1 MKLIA
6 CVLFAAGVAVSP
18 ARAASAIQ
26 LYDQGRYEQAVTAGA
41 SENDAQG
48 LAVAARAELARELMR
63 DEPCMECLERAAAYA
78 QRSIDADPKLAEGH
92 IYLAVTL
99 GYEARIIGTIAARFK
114 GFAER
119 AKSEIDTAIAD
130 DPKNAWAWA
139 ALGGWNIEVVHGGG
153 KTLAKWLYGASVQ
166 DGLEDFKKSF
176 AADPDNLVLRSQYAI
191 TLAAYDQERFHGEI
205 AAALATAVA
214 AKPHTAYETFAQ
226 GRTKALL
233 SAFNSGDMATF
244 DRLVR
249 HDQGYP

>member
-1 MKLIA
+1 MKSFV
-6 CVLFAAGVAVSP
+6 CVLFAAGVAVPP
-18 ARAASAIQ
+18 AQAATAIQ
-26 LYDQGRYEQAVTAGA
+26 LYDQGKYEQAVAAGVA
-41 SENDAQG
+41 ENDAKG
-48 LAVAARAELARELMR
+48 LAVAARAELAGELMR
-63 DEPCMECLERAAAYA
+63 DEPCMECLERAAAFA

-99 GYEARIIGTIAARFK
+99 GYEARIIGTIRARFK

-119 AKSEIDTAIAD
+119 AKTEIDSAIAD
-130 DPKNAWAWA
+130 DPKDAWAWA

-191 TLAAYDQERFHGEI
+191 TLAAYDEERFHSEI
-205 AAALATAVA
+205 ASALATAA
-214 AKPHTAYETFAQ
+214 TAKPRTAYETFAQ
-226 GRTKALL
+226 SRAKALL
-233 SAFNSGDMATF
+233 SAFNAGDMPAF
-244 DRLVR
+244 EKLVR